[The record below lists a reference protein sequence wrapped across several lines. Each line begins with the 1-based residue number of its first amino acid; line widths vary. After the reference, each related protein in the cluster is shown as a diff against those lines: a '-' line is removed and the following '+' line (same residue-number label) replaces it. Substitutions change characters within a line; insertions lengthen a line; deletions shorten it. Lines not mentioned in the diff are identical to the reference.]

1 MVWAMPWQHM
11 VNLGTSNLPGPPGAL
26 YLASARVLELFQ
38 VGVVQGNLTVTIG
51 VLSYAG
57 QLNVTILGY
66 ADAVPDLKAFADGA
80 AEAFTQLGAQAKAER
95 MPGQAGRARAPKST
109 SRSTAP

>member
-51 VLSYAG
+51 VLS
-57 QLNVTILGY
+57 T
-66 ADAVPDLKAFADGA
+66 
-80 AEAFTQLGAQAKAER
+80 
-95 MPGQAGRARAPKST
+95 PGS
-109 SRSTAP
+109 